1 MKKRLFAILVSV
13 SFLSTM
19 VLSGCGQNSTDEK
32 VTSGVIRIA
41 YNNIE
46 NYPHYKG
53 LERAAQE
60 IEDRS
65 DGRFTEHCSA
75 DVCCQCDN
83 GRELQS

>member
-1 MKKRLFAILVSV
+1 MKKRLFATLVSV
-13 SFLSTM
+13 SLLSTM

-53 LERAAQE
+53 LSVQHRRLKTGLT
-60 IEDRS
+60 ED
-65 DGRFTEHCSA
+65 
-75 DVCCQCDN
+75 
-83 GRELQS
+83 LQ

>member
-1 MKKRLFAILVSV
+1 MKKRLFATLVSV
-13 SFLSTM
+13 SLFSTM

-65 DGRFTEHCSA
+65 DGRFTVKIYS
-75 DVCCQCDN
+75 N
-83 GRELQS
+83 GTLGD